1 MMLDRSFKVTL
12 GQLIVYQ
19 GNNIMHYIIL
29 DVVQTKPKIYRVHCI
44 DNVVVIMKSSSSF
57 SK

>member
-12 GQLIVYQ
+12 GQRIVYQ
-19 GNNIMHYIIL
+19 GNNIMHYIML
-29 DVVQTKPKIYRVHCI
+29 DVVQTKPKIYRVQRI
-44 DNVVVIMKSSSSF
+44 DNVLVIMKSSSSF